1 MSLYA
6 TFSIPCSSYSDPI
19 RLIFRFSAI
28 EVMDNRKSEGMN
40 AGSGD
45 TAQRLAPGLYYQG
58 QHSQLPQYST
68 WTASSSL
75 IPRYPTTSSFTLFS
89 PHPSLL
95 PTSQFLVSIA
105 GTAHLSKEYTTPN
118 KQHGNAI
125 MRPKRVLLA
134 SPPTVWFLAHLSLTF
149 RRAPSVDEKSQ
160 NAMERSHV
168 LFVSG
173 VNHTASM
180 LVPK

>member
-1 MSLYA
+1 MPLSP
-6 TFSIPCSSYSDPI
+6 SSCSSYSTPI
-19 RLIFRFSAI
+19 RLILLFSAI
-28 EVMDNRKSEGMN
+28 EVMDNPKSQGMN

-45 TAQRLAPGLYYQG
+45 MAQRLAPGSYYQG
-58 QHSQLPQYST
+58 QHFQLPQYST

-75 IPRYPTTSSFTLFS
+75 IPRYPITSSFTLFA
-89 PHPSLL
+89 PLPSLL

-105 GTAHLSKEYTTPN
+105 GTANLSKECTTPDR
-118 KQHGNAI
+118 QHGNAV

-160 NAMERSHV
+160 NAMERSHA

-173 VNHTASM
+173 VNHTAST
-180 LVPK
+180 LVPKWHV